1 MKQAKNIEPQVANL
15 LIKEYNLTK
24 EKYQVDTE
32 LSSLDSFS
40 KKIADNIITHLS
52 NEGLPVIDVSIKP
65 KVEGETT
72 YGSRVEPKTDLVLVF
87 SSGESK
93 TFSLKKDTETS
104 YIHSSNN
111 VEDSFEIFLGG
122 GLDSEITAKLK
133 GRIKEVFPRVL
144 SKESNFDAYDRK
156 KGSLENFIDYYNK
169 PEKIISW
176 VGEEKYQESRKAII
190 RMYQEVSTSGLRP
203 YRTLLHSRESEVQSL
218 FEDIFRNEENE
229 DYAKK
234 ILFELLTG
242 TRKFGKDSLACA
254 GYIANSD
261 GVFKIDFPSCEYVT
275 ILLNHFRS
283 SEKIGR
289 LQNVPRNGNSRKD
302 FMLEDVSEIARRFP
316 TADLTIKI

>member
-15 LIKEYNLTK
+15 LIKQYGLTK
-24 EKYQVDTE
+24 EKYQADTE
-32 LSSLDSFS
+32 PSPLDSFS
-40 KKIADNIITHLS
+40 KKIADNIIAHLS
-52 NEGLPVIDVSIKP
+52 NEGLSVIDVNIKP

-72 YGSRVEPKTDLVLVF
+72 YGSRVEPKTDLVLIL

-93 TFSLKKDTETS
+93 TFSLKKDTEAS

-144 SKESNFDAYDRK
+144 LKESNFDGYDRK

-169 PEKIISW
+169 PEKTIYW
-176 VGEEKYQESRKAII
+176 VGEERHQEIRKAII
-190 RMYQEVSTSGLRP
+190 RRYQEVSTSGLRP
-203 YRTLLHSRESEVQSL
+203 YRALLHSRESEVQSL

-242 TRKFGKDSLACA
+242 TRKFGKGSLACA
-254 GYIANSD
+254 GYIANSE
-261 GVFKIDFPSCEYVT
+261 GVFKIDSPNCGYVT

-289 LQNVPRNGNSRKD
+289 LQNVPRNGNNRKD
-302 FMLEDVSEIARRFP
+302 FMLEDIESIVNRFP

>member
-24 EKYQVDTE
+24 EKYQVDPDS
-32 LSSLDSFS
+32 SSLDSFS

-52 NEGLPVIDVSIKP
+52 NKGLSVIDVSIKP
-65 KVEGETT
+65 KVEGETS

-87 SSGESK
+87 SSGEKK
-93 TFSLKKDTETS
+93 TFSLKKDTKKS

-111 VEDSFEIFLGG
+111 IEDSLEIFLGG
-122 GLDSEITAKLK
+122 GLDSEITGKLK
-133 GRIKEVFPRVL
+133 DRIKEVFPRVL

-176 VGEEKYQESRKAII
+176 IGEDRHQEIKKAII
-190 RMYQEVSTSGLRP
+190 RRYQEVSTSGLRP
-203 YRTLLHSRESEVQSL
+203 YRALLHSKESELRSL

-234 ILFELLTG
+234 VLFELLTG

-254 GYIANSD
+254 GYIANSE
-261 GVFKIDFPSCEYVT
+261 GVFKIDSPRCEYVS

-283 SEKIGR
+283 SKKIGR
-289 LQNVPRNGNSRKD
+289 LQNVPRKGNSMED
-302 FMLEDVSEIARRFP
+302 FMLEDIESTVNRFP

>member
-52 NEGLPVIDVSIKP
+52 NEGLLVIDVSIKP

-72 YGSRVEPKTDLVLVF
+72 YGSRVEPKTDLVLIL

-122 GLDSEITAKLK
+122 GLDSEITEKLK

-144 SKESNFDAYDRK
+144 LKESNFDAYDRK
-156 KGSLENFIDYYNK
+156 KGSLENFIDYYNN
-169 PEKIISW
+169 PEKTISW
-176 VGEEKYQESRKAII
+176 VGEERHQEIRKAII
-190 RMYQEVSTSGLRP
+190 RRYQEVSTSGLRP
-203 YRTLLHSRESEVQSL
+203 YRALLHSRESEVQSL

-242 TRKFGKDSLACA
+242 TRKFGKSSLACA
-254 GYIANSD
+254 GFIANSE
-261 GVFKIDFPSCEYVT
+261 GVFKIDSPSCEYVT

-302 FMLEDVSEIARRFP
+302 FMLEDIESIVNRFP